1 MRLSDLERN
10 INSDKIEIKS
20 KIYTE
25 KPNNSNRAQELDDKV
40 TFIIRECPM
49 APFFLHHKHILYYT
63 SIDSIFFGNIS

>member
-25 KPNNSNRAQELDDKV
+25 KPNNSNRA
-40 TFIIRECPM
+40 
-49 APFFLHHKHILYYT
+49 
-63 SIDSIFFGNIS
+63 